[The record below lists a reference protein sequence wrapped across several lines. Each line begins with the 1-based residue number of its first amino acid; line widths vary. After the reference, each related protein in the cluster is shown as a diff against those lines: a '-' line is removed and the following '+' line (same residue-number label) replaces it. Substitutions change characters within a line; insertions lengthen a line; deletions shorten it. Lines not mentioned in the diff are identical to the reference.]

1 MVHLMIN
8 TKLKLLPVTLALI
21 PFHSFADAYAIEAR
35 GDAMGGVG
43 VVSANY
49 LTAPFYNPA
58 LVAIYRK
65 NDDAGM
71 ILPSFGITY
80 NDPDQLVDGIDS
92 LSSLITDIEGGVY
105 TTPAELADANA
116 ALDSKLTD
124 LNGSQLS
131 ADIGGVVAI
140 GIPNQYLGM
149 NVFGKAYAETFVTPA
164 VYSSGATTLDKAQNT
179 TINAVS
185 VAVTEVGLSLAK
197 YQTFLGQHVAVGVS
211 PKLQRIYTYV
221 YEASINSY
229 DITSVADNGTGE
241 TMFNLDAGALWFY
254 GPMRVGFS
262 AMNMIG
268 RDIETQTVTS
278 AISGNPDLHYEYAMR
293 PLYKV
298 GIGIVADYA
307 TLSVDYDLN
316 EEERYLGFDDN
327 TQMIRVGGEIDV
339 MRQLKLRAGYNKNL
353 AYDGTEGTVTAGL
366 GLSPLGLFE
375 IDLAVSYTNINA
387 KGAYIN
393 FLATY

>member
-1 MVHLMIN
+1 MIN
-8 TKLKLLPVTLALI
+8 TKLKLLSLSLALI
-21 PFHSFADAYAIEAR
+21 PFHSWADAYAIEAR

-58 LVAIYRK
+58 LVAIYRR

-92 LSSLITDIEGGVY
+92 ISSLMSDIEGGAY
-105 TTPAELADANA
+105 STPAELAAAND
-116 ALDSKLTD
+116 ALDAQLSD
-124 LNGSQLS
+124 LNGSKLS

-140 GIPNQYLGM
+140 GIPNQYMGM
-149 NVFGKAYAETFVTPA
+149 NLFGKAYAETFVTPV
-164 VYSSGATTLDKAQNT
+164 VYTSGSTSVDNAENT

-185 VAVTEVGLSLAK
+185 VAVTEIGISLAK

-211 PKLQRIYTYV
+211 PKLQRVYTYV

-229 DITSVADNGTGE
+229 DITSVADNGNGE

-254 GPMRVGFS
+254 GPMRVGIS

-268 RDIETQTVTS
+268 RDIETATISS
-278 AISGNPDLHYEYAMR
+278 AVSGNADLHYEYAMR
-293 PLYKV
+293 PLYKIGV
-298 GIGIVADYA
+298 GLVADYA

-353 AYDGTEGTVTAGL
+353 AYDGTDGTVTAGV

-375 IDLAVSYTNINA
+375 IDLAISYTNPDA
-387 KGAYIN
+387 KGAYVN